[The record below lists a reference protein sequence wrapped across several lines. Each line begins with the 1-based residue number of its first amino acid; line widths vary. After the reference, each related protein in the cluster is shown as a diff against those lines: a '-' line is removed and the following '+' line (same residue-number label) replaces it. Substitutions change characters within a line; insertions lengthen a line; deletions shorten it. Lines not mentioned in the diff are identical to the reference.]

1 MFVIYYWVIREKNN
15 EKKGKRERRECE
27 KEVKLGK
34 EIKNKRE

>member
-1 MFVIYYWVIREKNN
+1 MFVIYYWVIREKN

-34 EIKNKRE
+34 ERKNRRE